1 MNERGFHV
9 LYKRDYINDSKKF
22 DASASDSTGFLCDI
36 YFLYI
41 QLENETI

>member
-1 MNERGFHV
+1 MKGDFT
-9 LYKRDYINDSKKF
+9 YFTKRDYINDFKKI
-22 DASASDSTGFLCDI
+22 DASASDSTGFLCNI